1 MGRNPRVTRDEVLAA
16 ARETFVEHG
25 FAGATLADIGARLS
39 VSPAALLRHAPSKEA
54 LFHAAMGQPD
64 PDLLPLEFL
73 EGYDGTEDP
82 RPILRRVGEVFIPF
96 LETRIR
102 GLVARW
108 VYFKSAPEAARA
120 FKSAPEGAFK
130 TVPGV
135 GKIPLPFDP
144 SQRPTPPQKNFR
156 FLEGYLRRAGRRG
169 RIRVKDHR
177 AAALAF
183 LATLHSYVFMQ
194 QVMQIL
200 EKPLPVDDYLDTVV
214 DVWARGVVLDP
225 KRAAPREAESERLAP
240 RKGARK
246 RAESRRGASGKS
258 ASRGKR

>member
-1 MGRNPRVTRDEVLAA
+1 MGRNPRVSRDQVLAA
-16 ARETFVEHG
+16 ARETFVERG
-25 FAGATLADIGARLS
+25 FAGATLAEIGSRLS
-39 VSPAALLRHAPSKEA
+39 VSPAALLRHAPTKEA
-54 LFHAAMGQPD
+54 LFVAAMGQPD
-64 PDLLPLEFL
+64 SDLLPLEFL
-73 EGYDGTEDP
+73 GEYDGTEDP

-108 VYFKSAPEAARA
+108 VYFQKASNVSPNV
-120 FKSAPEGAFK
+120 KV
-130 TVPGV
+130 VPGV
-135 GKIPLPFDP
+135 GRLPLPFDP

-156 FLEGYLRRAGRRG
+156 LLEDYLRRASRRG

-200 EKPLPVDDYLDTVV
+200 EEPLPVGEYLDTVV
-214 DVWARGVVLDP
+214 DVWARGIVI
-225 KRAAPREAESERLAP
+225 ERP
-240 RKGARK
+240 EPGRTTKKGASK
-246 RAESRRGASGKS
+246 GRR
-258 ASRGKR
+258 R